1 MVALAVG
8 FFGSKGRRTAGAIA
22 EVVDVHDAPLSSS
35 AGYRH
40 AGTPDWITVKVRV
53 APVGQPE
60 FESQFRVWG
69 DAVKM
74 IGEGGGGQQTYVL
87 YDPEHPKHCDVDRER
102 LTEEFGSPIGYPGE
116 QRVLI
121 PSVGE
126 AKVLAKQLAQSG
138 ATAPPGLERIIEAN
152 RRRAEQMWV
161 GAGEPAHA
169 PPPQAPGTLV
179 AEPSALGSEAAPPAT
194 QTIED
199 RLAAIDE
206 LHKAGA
212 ITDDE
217 FRAKRK
223 QIIDSI

>member
-1 MVALAVG
+1 M
-8 FFGSKGRRTAGAIA
+8 
-22 EVVDVHDAPLSSS
+22 
-35 AGYRH
+35 
-40 AGTPDWITVKVRV
+40 
-53 APVGQPE
+53 
-60 FESQFRVWG
+60 
-69 DAVKM
+69 KM

-87 YDPEHPKHCDVDRER
+87 YDPEHPKHCEIDRER

-126 AKVLAKQLAQSG
+126 AKVLVKQLAQSG
-138 ATAPPGLERIIEAN
+138 ATAPPGLEELIESN
-152 RRRAEQMWV
+152 RRRAEQMMV
-161 GAGEPAHA
+161 EAGHA
-169 PPPQAPGTLV
+169 PSPQAPGTLL
-179 AEPSALGSEAAPPAT
+179 AEPSAPGSEAAAPAA

-199 RLAAIDE
+199 RLAAVDE